1 MFFSTQ
7 KHVFL
12 PINSIFMPEKGL
24 LKLTNF
30 EVFVEIGQQ
39 SCKFQALKRA
49 KIYGWFKGELRMGY
63 GNFTALLRQI

>member
-49 KIYGWFKGELRMGY
+49 KIYGWFMGDLRMIY
-63 GNFTALLRQI
+63 G